1 MQVLRTVKNRSKEVL
16 GAQSLDSCCAG
27 GKDELHEELSI
38 RKKGHEIETYD
49 LCTEFVMMII
59 HENKKRDE
67 L

>member
-1 MQVLRTVKNRSKEVL
+1 MQ
-16 GAQSLDSCCAG
+16 D

-59 HENKKRDE
+59 HENGKRDE
-67 L
+67 LQKKLKSGSECL